1 MTVKHG
7 ILGLLALQPRY
18 GYELRAAFLAVV
30 GGEQIWDL
38 KPAQIYS
45 TLARL
50 EKAGLVRAV
59 GGRKVRNPDKRVF
72 DITARGRGELER
84 WFEVNEPP
92 DHQRDQTYLKMVLSL
107 ATGLADSRKILSKE
121 RAMLYRELHQATTR
135 RSETDPGHELALI
148 LLLDKTIMHLEADL
162 RWLDMLESRLDE
174 IKSQPVPKPDLRP
187 RGRPKKAQQ
196 HPALGSGKA
205 KE

>member
-18 GYELRAAFLAVV
+18 GYELRAVFLAVV
-30 GGEQIWDL
+30 GGEQNWDL

-45 TLARL
+45 TLTRL
-50 EKAGLVRAV
+50 ERAGLVKTA
-59 GGRKVRNPDKRVF
+59 GGRKARNPDKRVF
-72 DITARGRGELER
+72 TITVRGRGELER

-92 DHQRDQTYLKMVLSL
+92 DHQRDSTYLKMVLSL
-107 ATGLADSRKILSKE
+107 ATGLADPRKILSRE
-121 RAMLYRELHQATTR
+121 RAMLYRELHKVTAR
-135 RSETDPGHELALI
+135 RTEADPDQELALI
-148 LLLDKTIMHLEADL
+148 LLLDKTVMHLEADL

-174 IKSQPVPKPDLRP
+174 IKSQPVPEPDLRP
-187 RGRPKKAQQ
+187 RGRPKKAHQN
-196 HPALGSGKA
+196 PALGSGKA

>member
-30 GGEQIWDL
+30 GGEQNWDV

-50 EKAGLVRAV
+50 EEAGLVKAM
-59 GGRKVRNPDKRVF
+59 GGRKNRNPEKRVF
-72 DITARGRGELER
+72 TITALGRRELER

-92 DHQRDQTYLKMVLSL
+92 DHQRDGTYLKMVLSL
-107 ATGLADSRKILSKE
+107 ATGLVDSRKIISRE
-121 RAMLYRELHQATTR
+121 RAMLYQELHRATAR
-135 RSETDPGHELALI
+135 RSEADPKSELALI
-148 LLLDKTIMHLEADL
+148 LLLDKSVMHLEADL
-162 RWLDMLESRLDE
+162 RWLDMLEARLDE
-174 IKSQPVPKPDLRP
+174 IKDQPVARPELRP
-187 RGRPKKAQQ
+187 RGRPRKTIPEPGKK
-196 HPALGSGKA
+196 GG
-205 KE
+205 